1 MAQLADLITIINGE
15 LTKNDRK
22 KLITLCTIDVHARD
36 VVQRLIEE
44 RVENQSCFQW
54 QSQLRYYQ
62 NEKSKEAQVNICDAE
77 IKYTYE
83 YIGNCGC
90 LCITPLTDRCYI
102 TLTQAQ
108 RLVLGGAPAGPAG
121 MSSSSYIALL
131 YTVVSPPYGY
141 ATTQITA
148 TDMYHGLASAVHW
161 CGNIGHHCYI
171 VNADHSACPLL
182 VYWSYCCLLQKWSYC
197 FVLPSCDH
205 TVFSQKR
212 PYCLSCVVVAVI
224 SANTV
229 QEPERL
235 SPPRIWLVP
244 WECSATCSTA
254 LTRWTTRPWARSTR
268 VWRRLV
274 PGVALMSST
283 AFQWQCFLSA
293 PHSTRQVGDAAL

>member
-1 MAQLADLITIINGE
+1 MVTTLSLLLQGIFDKQVAQLADLITIINGE

-121 MSSSSYIALL
+121 ETSL
-131 YTVVSPPYGY
+131 
-141 ATTQITA
+141 TA
-148 TDMYHGLASAVHW
+148 FMLT
-161 CGNIGHHCYI
+161 
-171 VNADHSACPLL
+171 
-182 VYWSYCCLLQKWSYC
+182 
-197 FVLPSCDH
+197 
-205 TVFSQKR
+205 
-212 PYCLSCVVVAVI
+212 
-224 SANTV
+224 
-229 QEPERL
+229 
-235 SPPRIWLVP
+235 
-244 WECSATCSTA
+244 TCS
-254 LTRWTTRPWARSTR
+254 
-268 VWRRLV
+268 
-274 PGVALMSST
+274 G
-283 AFQWQCFLSA
+283 
-293 PHSTRQVGDAAL
+293 GY

>member
-1 MAQLADLITIINGE
+1 MSLTLHDGTRCVAGSMVTILSLLLQGIFDKQVAQLADLITIINGE

-121 MSSSSYIALL
+121 ETSLNVITLPTLTLTHVPASCKSH
-131 YTVVSPPYGY
+131 VVKLP
-141 ATTQITA
+141 
-148 TDMYHGLASAVHW
+148 
-161 CGNIGHHCYI
+161 CYLI
-171 VNADHSACPLL
+171 CQTL
-182 VYWSYCCLLQKWSYC
+182 
-197 FVLPSCDH
+197 
-205 TVFSQKR
+205 
-212 PYCLSCVVVAVI
+212 
-224 SANTV
+224 
-229 QEPERL
+229 
-235 SPPRIWLVP
+235 
-244 WECSATCSTA
+244 
-254 LTRWTTRPWARSTR
+254 
-268 VWRRLV
+268 
-274 PGVALMSST
+274 
-283 AFQWQCFLSA
+283 
-293 PHSTRQVGDAAL
+293 

>member
-1 MAQLADLITIINGE
+1 MRAALSHEFKVAIPAYDEKPRTKWIFDYSVQNTIMVSRTFFTQDVNEAFEELEEGNEDALKVSPVIDLESKLQLALASQAQECMHQLCSWTFKGMLSVSFTDLLIWGRRWGNCFPEAERCIHATLPSSEGRLFVADTHRLTVMQGIFDKQVSQLADLITIINGE

-121 MSSSSYIALL
+121 
-131 YTVVSPPYGY
+131 
-141 ATTQITA
+141 
-148 TDMYHGLASAVHW
+148 
-161 CGNIGHHCYI
+161 
-171 VNADHSACPLL
+171 
-182 VYWSYCCLLQKWSYC
+182 
-197 FVLPSCDH
+197 
-205 TVFSQKR
+205 
-212 PYCLSCVVVAVI
+212 
-224 SANTV
+224 
-229 QEPERL
+229 
-235 SPPRIWLVP
+235 
-244 WECSATCSTA
+244 
-254 LTRWTTRPWARSTR
+254 
-268 VWRRLV
+268 
-274 PGVALMSST
+274 
-283 AFQWQCFLSA
+283 
-293 PHSTRQVGDAAL
+293 

>member
-1 MAQLADLITIINGE
+1 MLLQGIFDKQVAQLADLITIINGE

-121 MSSSSYIALL
+121 GK
-131 YTVVSPPYGY
+131 THPTPPF
-141 ATTQITA
+141 
-148 TDMYHGLASAVHW
+148 
-161 CGNIGHHCYI
+161 
-171 VNADHSACPLL
+171 P
-182 VYWSYCCLLQKWSYC
+182 
-197 FVLPSCDH
+197 
-205 TVFSQKR
+205 
-212 PYCLSCVVVAVI
+212 
-224 SANTV
+224 
-229 QEPERL
+229 
-235 SPPRIWLVP
+235 PPRPEMHPSLV
-244 WECSATCSTA
+244 
-254 LTRWTTRPWARSTR
+254 
-268 VWRRLV
+268 
-274 PGVALMSST
+274 
-283 AFQWQCFLSA
+283 SA
-293 PHSTRQVGDAAL
+293 PLSVIVRK

>member
-1 MAQLADLITIINGE
+1 MNAPAVLLDFPGNAVSGLHRSVDLGEKIKHMNGHCFPQNERCMHATLPSPEGRLFVADAHRIIVMQGIFDKQVYQLADLITIINGE

-121 MSSSSYIALL
+121 
-131 YTVVSPPYGY
+131 
-141 ATTQITA
+141 
-148 TDMYHGLASAVHW
+148 
-161 CGNIGHHCYI
+161 
-171 VNADHSACPLL
+171 
-182 VYWSYCCLLQKWSYC
+182 
-197 FVLPSCDH
+197 
-205 TVFSQKR
+205 
-212 PYCLSCVVVAVI
+212 
-224 SANTV
+224 
-229 QEPERL
+229 
-235 SPPRIWLVP
+235 
-244 WECSATCSTA
+244 
-254 LTRWTTRPWARSTR
+254 
-268 VWRRLV
+268 
-274 PGVALMSST
+274 
-283 AFQWQCFLSA
+283 
-293 PHSTRQVGDAAL
+293 

>member
-1 MAQLADLITIINGE
+1 MRAALSHEFKVAIPAYDEKPRTKWIFDYSVQNTIMVSRTFFTQDVNEAFEELEEGNEDALKVSLVIELQLALPCLGARVHGPAVLLDFQGNAVSELDRCFDLGKEIRIWTPTAFQRLNGAYKLLCCQLKGRLFVADTHGLTVMQGIFDKQVSQLADLITIINGE

-121 MSSSSYIALL
+121 
-131 YTVVSPPYGY
+131 
-141 ATTQITA
+141 
-148 TDMYHGLASAVHW
+148 
-161 CGNIGHHCYI
+161 
-171 VNADHSACPLL
+171 
-182 VYWSYCCLLQKWSYC
+182 
-197 FVLPSCDH
+197 
-205 TVFSQKR
+205 
-212 PYCLSCVVVAVI
+212 
-224 SANTV
+224 
-229 QEPERL
+229 
-235 SPPRIWLVP
+235 
-244 WECSATCSTA
+244 
-254 LTRWTTRPWARSTR
+254 
-268 VWRRLV
+268 
-274 PGVALMSST
+274 
-283 AFQWQCFLSA
+283 
-293 PHSTRQVGDAAL
+293 